1 MNAIALA
8 KNFNYEKRGRRVS
21 RSTFVSFHSRAIAT
35 SLSFASALALDLKL
49 ATKVFRQLLPDFV
62 QTVENVKFETSPGR
76 KDDKYLGDRSAVD
89 CALMVR
95 TPAGETG
102 IVFCE
107 VKYSEDLSQSLPPTR
122 WAKPRYES
130 ALKEVRLYKNPDSP
144 LLRSAPIE
152 QLTRE
157 HMVSQLAVDNG
168 VCERAVFIA
177 VAPRLNRRCSAAFTI
192 YANELLP
199 LDGSDRTRAPFQH
212 FTLEAFIDAIDVAG
226 DQTTAD
232 RLWQRYCN
240 FQRIYDA
247 ALAVLAPKLRPEA
260 ATNAASA
267 AASAYA
273 RVRGTRGGRR
283 QTNVVA
289 AEATD
294 AVEASAHG

>member
-1 MNAIALA
+1 MNAVALA

-289 AEATD
+289 ADATD